1 MKIIHLKFQNNN
13 SNFKKLNNKE
23 IVAAIG
29 NFDGVHTGH
38 QKLFNEAKKEAK
50 KRKYPFAVISFD
62 PHPRDFFSK
71 GENNFKITDNFEKQ
85 RLIKSF
91 NTDIF
96 ITISFNEDLRNL
108 EPKDF
113 IEIILKKFLN
123 VKVIF
128 SGKNFR
134 FGKNRSGSLLDTEGL
149 FKKFAIEPRSCEL
162 LETDNREVI
171 SSEFIR
177 ENIKLGD
184 FKKIK
189 FLLGRDWAI
198 TGKVEHGN
206 KNGNK
211 LGFPTANLILSDL
224 LEPKFGVYLSNTFLM
239 SNCGQ
244 NMISDELPSV
254 TNFGIRPTINGKK
267 PVFETHILDIE
278 NFLEDKNLYGK
289 RIYVKLKS
297 YIRPEK
303 KFSSLNDL
311 KLQITKDT
319 KFAKDL
325 HGNK

>member
-13 SNFKKLNNKE
+13 SNFKKLNNEE

-50 KRKYPFAVISFD
+50 KRGYPFAVISFD
-62 PHPRDFFSK
+62 PHPRDYFSK
-71 GENNFKITDNFEKQ
+71 GKHNFKITDNFEKQ
-85 RLIKSF
+85 RLIRSF
-91 NTDIF
+91 NADIF
-96 ITISFNEDLRNL
+96 INVSFNEDLRNL
-108 EPKDF
+108 EPKNF
-113 IEIILKKFLN
+113 IEIILNKILN

-134 FGKNRSGSLLDTEGL
+134 FGKNRSGSLIDTGEF
-149 FKKFAIEPRSCEL
+149 FKKYAIEPRSCEL
-162 LETDNREVI
+162 LETENREVI

-189 FLLGRDWAI
+189 LLLGRDWAI

-206 KNGNK
+206 KNGVK

-224 LEPKFGVYLSNTFLM
+224 IEPKFGVYLSNTFVM

-244 NMISDELPSV
+244 NIISDELPSI

-278 NFLEDKNLYGK
+278 NFLEDKNLYEK
-289 RIYVKLKS
+289 RIYVKLKT

-311 KLQITKDT
+311 KLQIRKDI

-325 HGNK
+325 HINK